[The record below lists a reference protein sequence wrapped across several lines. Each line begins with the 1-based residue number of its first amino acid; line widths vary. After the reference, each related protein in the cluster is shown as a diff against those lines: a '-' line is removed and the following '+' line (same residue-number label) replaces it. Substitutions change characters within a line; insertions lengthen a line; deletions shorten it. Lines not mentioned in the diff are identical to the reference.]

1 MEQVQTSASSVF
13 SGSSIYLSD
22 DFLDFSMPSYG
33 SSVGDSTAKAKAS
46 DNAPSFANPFSD
58 FNFKAPSMPSFKS
71 DDDAPA
77 AVVEDKEV
85 EQSRKAEEKAEEKAA
100 AESQK
105 AEEKAA
111 AESQKAADKAAAEAQ
126 KADEKADQKAAKE
139 AAAEAKKAEKEAAEA
154 KKQADAEQAATKK
167 AEKEARRQAEL
178 EKQRLAVERA
188 RENDEAPAPVS
199 SCLSGISLE
208 LNPMEMDLMLFF
220 LSRPSLGTRSLS
232 ACVQGP

>member
-85 EQSRKAEEKAEEKAA
+85 EQSRKAEE
-100 AESQK
+100 K

-220 LSRPSLGTRSLS
+220 LSRPSLGTRSLF
-232 ACVQGP
+232 ACVQGT

>member
-85 EQSRKAEEKAEEKAA
+85 EQSRKAEEKA
-100 AESQK
+100 
-105 AEEKAA
+105 A

-178 EKQRLAVERA
+178 EKQKLAVERA
-188 RENDEAPAPVS
+188 RVVDEEPAPVS
-199 SCLSGISLE
+199 CCISGISFE
-208 LNPMEMDLMLFF
+208 LIPMEMDLMLFF
-220 LSRPSLGTRSLS
+220 LFRSLLGTRSLS